1 MIQAEDN
8 FRVALILGGTRSG
21 KSRYALNLA
30 EQRSGPRL
38 YLATAEAGDAE
49 MAERIARHR
58 RERGEAWDTQ
68 EVPMELAEALAAAQG
83 KYRVILIDCLTL
95 WLSNLLVGGRGGAGL
110 EAATARLLAVLRAG
124 TTPVILVSNE
134 VGWGIVPDNPL
145 ARQFR
150 DEVGM
155 LHQRLGEMA
164 DLLALVVAGAPLI
177 LKSPQLQ
184 GGKRGI

>member
-68 EVPMELAEALAAAQG
+68 EVPLELAEALAAAQG

-110 EAATARLLAVLRAG
+110 EAATARLMAVLG
-124 TTPVILVSNE
+124 SGSTPMILVSNE

-145 ARQFR
+145 AREFR
-150 DEVGM
+150 DEVGL
-155 LHQRLGEMA
+155 LHQRLGEVA
-164 DLLALVVAGAPLI
+164 DMVVLVVAGLPLI